1 MIKSKYS
8 VLIYWAMIIAMLGLF
23 FTNDFGL
30 VDIHK
35 TSVVVAVGIDTEG
48 EEVILTAQVA
58 VPQPSQSGDNIQYTE
73 VQGRGLTIADCLNE
87 INSKTGFYPKLLS
100 CKLILLGEECKSEEL
115 FRVLG
120 CFYRRN
126 YSELTA
132 QVAMCKGKAS
142 DMLSMPAT
150 ISPENSTAM
159 QRALSEELKKSA
171 NVSSVNLKDIAFSNY
186 SVSEACYM
194 PFIEANIQGT
204 SAGGGN
210 GDHVGGDKPQQGD
223 SGGQSGQSGGSSGS
237 SGGSSEGSGGG
248 QSGQSGGS
256 SGSSGGGQS
265 GGQSGGQPVEF
276 TARKTAVFSGGK
288 FAGILDESQSFA
300 LNLIK
305 NDIRLAVVPCDTE
318 DEVHYTIGLK
328 QAGGGIKLKVNDG
341 VPELTVSF
349 KAKAQIQGAKKVMQP
364 DSVKYDDSLKP
375 EVLKAVNDEVIS
387 RLQQLISFCAEN
399 NCDVL
404 GAKQLLH
411 KFNYKYFEAFEKD
424 LLTRMSV
431 NYKVDIKSLN

>member
-1 MIKSKYS
+1 MIKSRLS
-8 VLIYWAMIIAMLGLF
+8 VIVYWALIIAMLGLF

-35 TSVVVAVGIDTEG
+35 TSVVVAIGIDTE
-48 EEVILTAQVA
+48 EEDVIVTAQIA

-87 INSKTGFYPKLLS
+87 INSKTGFYPKLLF
-100 CKLILLGEECKSEEL
+100 CKLIIIGEECQSEEL

-142 DMLSMPAT
+142 EMLSLPAT

-171 NVSSVNLKDIAFSNY
+171 NVSSVNLKDLAFSEY
-186 SVSEACYM
+186 SVSETCYM
-194 PFIEANIQGT
+194 PFIEANVQGT

-210 GDHVGGDKPQQGD
+210 GDHVGGDKPQQGE
-223 SGGQSGQSGGSSGS
+223 SGGQSGGSSGS

-248 QSGQSGGS
+248 GQSGQSGGSGGQSGQSGGS
-256 SGSSGGGQS
+256 SSAGGEK
-265 GGQSGGQPVEF
+265 VEF
-276 TARKTAVFSGGK
+276 TARKTAVFRGGK
-288 FAGILDESQSFA
+288 FVGILNESQSFA

-318 DEVHYTIGLK
+318 EGVHYTIGLK
-328 QAGGGIKLKVNDG
+328 QAGGGVKLKVKDG
-341 VPELTVSF
+341 VPELYVSF
-349 KAKAQIQGAKKVMQP
+349 KAKAHIQGAKKVMLP
-364 DSVKYDDSLKP
+364 ESVKYDDSLKP
-375 EVLKAVNDEVIS
+375 EVLKAVNDEVTS
-387 RLQQLISFCAEN
+387 RMQQLISFCAESD
-399 NCDVL
+399 CDVL
-404 GAKQLLH
+404 GVKQLLH
-411 KFNYKYFEAFEKD
+411 KFHYKYFEAFEKD
-424 LLTRMSV
+424 LLTRMNV

>member
-1 MIKSKYS
+1 MIKSRLS
-8 VLIYWAMIIAMLGLF
+8 VIVYWALIIAMLGLF

-35 TSVVVAVGIDTEG
+35 TSVVVAIGIDTE
-48 EEVILTAQVA
+48 EEDVIVTAQIA

-87 INSKTGFYPKLLS
+87 INSKTGFYPKLLF
-100 CKLILLGEECKSEEL
+100 CKLILIGEECQSEEL

-142 DMLSMPAT
+142 EMLSLPAT

-171 NVSSVNLKDIAFSNY
+171 NVSSVNLKDLAFSNY
-186 SVSEACYM
+186 SVSETCYM
-194 PFIEANIQGT
+194 PFIEANVQGT

-210 GDHVGGDKPQQGD
+210 GDHVGGDKPQQGESGGQSGGSGGSSESSGGGSGAG
-223 SGGQSGQSGGSSGS
+223 SGGQSGQSGGP
-237 SGGSSEGSGGG
+237 
-248 QSGQSGGS
+248 
-256 SGSSGGGQS
+256 SSGGGEK
-265 GGQSGGQPVEF
+265 VEF
-276 TARKTAVFSGGK
+276 TARKTAVFTGGK
-288 FAGILDESQSFA
+288 FVGILDESQSFA

-318 DEVHYTIGLK
+318 EGVHYTIGLK
-328 QAGGGIKLKVNDG
+328 QAGGGVKLKVKDG
-341 VPELTVSF
+341 VPELFVSF

-364 DSVKYDDSLKP
+364 ESVKYDDNLKP
-375 EVLKAVNDEVIS
+375 EVLKAVNEEVAS
-387 RLQQLISFCAEN
+387 RMQQLISFCAEKD
-399 NCDVL
+399 CDVL
-404 GAKQLLH
+404 GVKQLLH
-411 KFNYKYFEAFEKD
+411 KFHYKYFEAFEKD
-424 LLTRMSV
+424 LLTRMNV
-431 NYKVDIKSLN
+431 NYKIDIKSLN